1 MKSRWVSSSEINSD
15 LGINSLE
22 LKKRYSIER
31 FFYSFLALIIFYLL
45 YYFIDEI
52 KFPTLDAFLGLVAII
67 FLGLSI
73 FFLISYLILYFL
85 RNAEQAKKT
94 KIVKVASTK
103 KMHPKITSKKKVVKN
118 KRSTKKVPQ
127 KKKVIRKK

>member
-1 MKSRWVSSSEINSD
+1 MKSWWVSSSDINSD

-22 LKKRYSIER
+22 LKKRYSVER

-52 KFPTLDAFLGLVAII
+52 KFPTLDAFFGFVAII

-73 FFLISYLILYFL
+73 FFLISYLVLYFL
-85 RNAEQAKKT
+85 RNVEKAKKT
-94 KIVKVASTK
+94 KFVKVASA
-103 KMHPKITSKKKVVKN
+103 KKVRPK
-118 KRSTKKVPQ
+118 KISKKKVPQ

>member
-1 MKSRWVSSSEINSD
+1 VSSSDINSD

-22 LKKRYSIER
+22 LKKRYSVER

-52 KFPTLDAFLGLVAII
+52 KFPTLDAFFGFVAII

-73 FFLISYLILYFL
+73 FFLISYLVLYFL
-85 RNAEQAKKT
+85 RNVEKAKKT
-94 KIVKVASTK
+94 KFVKVASA
-103 KMHPKITSKKKVVKN
+103 KKVRPK
-118 KRSTKKVPQ
+118 KISKKKVPQ